1 MTSSEEAFCLQWN
14 DFKES
19 ISSSLGE
26 LYHCSDLQDVTL
38 QCGQESLQCHRFV
51 LAACSTWFRQ
61 IFKTL
66 NTSNRHPVIVMWETA
81 ARDMSLLLDFMYN
94 GVVNVKQENLNGF
107 LALAE
112 RLSVRGL
119 TQNQTENKKPSAQ
132 QLASSSQSTSQISSR
147 VSTNR
152 VSSKPATSS
161 HVELGKEVDLGM
173 TIVKQEHVKEDFQL
187 EQETYDENYYEEPE
201 TYEEAGIEGVNFDQN
216 SGIMNNKDRTIS
228 LSELPTTGGGVC
240 PFCCKTISGNIRRH
254 VEDLHV
260 HGEYP
265 CSYCGKIFSSKNKLS
280 NHGYHCKEKRKMNQ
294 HF

>member
-66 NTSNRHPVIVMWETA
+66 KTSNKQPVIVMWETA

-216 SGIMNNKDRTIS
+216 SGIMNNKEGGPNRGYCIPCDRYYGNLYLHNEDKHNANKQPI
-228 LSELPTTGGGVC
+228 PC
-240 PFCCKTISGNIRRH
+240 PLCPKT
-254 VEDLHV
+254 
-260 HGEYP
+260 
-265 CSYCGKIFSSKNKLS
+265 FASKNSMRVHKSLKHR
-280 NHGYHCKEKRKMNQ
+280 N
-294 HF
+294 